1 MFQDVDVCV
10 EPAFNFAYPGL
21 HHHSPHISQWND
33 LLLVA
38 VSGEQTWSLTTESS
52 DIEGSWLLAS
62 PMQRGTW
69 RFPSMSEYFPVSD
82 VSQSLERARGGASVS
97 WCFSGWAGNSHVFKK
112 REPSLPAPL
121 RQMSHNLLLLLSL
134 FYLKLT
140 LSDVKEMLHIWNTL
154 EVNYNTYFLLC
165 LCRETS
171 MCCHFECR

>member
-1 MFQDVDVCV
+1 MFQNVDVCV
-10 EPAFNFAYPGL
+10 EPASNFAYPGL
-21 HHHSPHISQWND
+21 HHHTVPTSHSEMVCYWLQSVVNRLGHLLQSPRTSKALD
-33 LLLVA
+33 
-38 VSGEQTWSLTTESS
+38 
-52 DIEGSWLLAS
+52 SWRA
-62 PMQRGTW
+62 RC
-69 RFPSMSEYFPVSD
+69 SE
-82 VSQSLERARGGASVS
+82 ARGGSRPCRSTSLLVTFHRVWKEHKEVS
-97 WCFSGWAGNSHVFKK
+97 WCFSGWAGNNHVFKK

-171 MCCHFECR
+171 MCCHSECR